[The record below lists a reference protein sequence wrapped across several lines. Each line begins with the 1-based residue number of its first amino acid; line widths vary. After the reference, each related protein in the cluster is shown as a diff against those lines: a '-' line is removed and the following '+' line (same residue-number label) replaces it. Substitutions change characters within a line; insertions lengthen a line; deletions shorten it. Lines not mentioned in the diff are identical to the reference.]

1 MNRVRAHPLKNYLTR
16 HAQVALNSLGRLF
29 REPVGALM
37 TVAVIAI
44 ALALPSG
51 LYLVTANLQKL
62 STHWD
67 GDTTISVFMKQT
79 AADAETAA
87 LAEQLKTWPEIAA
100 VELITPDQALAE
112 FRHLSGFGDALEL
125 LDENP
130 LPAVLAL
137 RPAADL
143 SQGDGA
149 DSLLQRL
156 RAQPGVDLV
165 QLDLQWVKRFNA
177 IVRVARQAIGLIAA
191 LLGLAVLLIVGNT
204 IRLEIQNRRAEIEI
218 TQLIGATPGFIRR
231 PFLYS
236 GVWYGLA
243 GAVLAWV
250 LVQLAIWS
258 LGGPV
263 RQLAGL
269 YDSAYRLSSFAFSEF
284 LLLLAAGALLGLAGA
299 FLAVGRHLG
308 SLEPL

>member
-1 MNRVRAHPLKNYLTR
+1 MSRMRAHPLRNYLTR

-29 REPVGALM
+29 REPGGALM
-37 TVAVIAI
+37 TIAVIAI
-44 ALALPSG
+44 ALALPAG
-51 LYLVTANLQKL
+51 LYLLTGNLQKL

-67 GDTTISVFMKQT
+67 GDTTISVFMRSDADE
-79 AADAETAA
+79 AAASS
-87 LAEQLKTWPEIAA
+87 LAEQLRSWSEIAA
-100 VELITPDQALAE
+100 VELITPDQALTE
-112 FRHLSGFGDALEL
+112 FSSLSGFGDALEL
-125 LDENP
+125 LEQNP

-137 RPAADL
+137 KPATDL
-143 SQGDGA
+143 GEGDLA
-149 DSLLQRL
+149 ERLLERL

-177 IVRVARQAIGLIAA
+177 IVRLARQAIGLIAA

-243 GAVLAWV
+243 GGLLAWTM
-250 LVQLAIWS
+250 VQIAIWS

-269 YDSAYRLSSFAFSEF
+269 YDSAYRLVSFSFSET
-284 LLLLAAGALLGLAGA
+284 LLLLAGAALLGLAGA

-308 SLEPL
+308 EFDPS

>member
-1 MNRVRAHPLKNYLTR
+1 MNAVRAHPLQNYLTR

-44 ALALPSG
+44 ALALPAA
-51 LYLVTANLQKL
+51 LYLVTGNLQKL
-62 STHWD
+62 STQWD
-67 GDTTISVFMKQT
+67 GDATISVFMKQT
-79 AADAETAA
+79 TAATDTAA
-87 LAEQLKTWPEIAA
+87 LADRLKTWPEIAD
-100 VELITPDQALAE
+100 VKVITPDEALAE
-112 FRHLSGFGDALEL
+112 FKDLSGFGDALAL

-137 RPAADL
+137 RPATDL
-143 SQGDGA
+143 SQGDAA
-149 DSLLQRL
+149 DQLLQRL
-156 RAQPGVDLV
+156 RAEPGVDLV
-165 QLDLQWVKRFNA
+165 QLDLQWVKRFKA
-177 IVRVARQAIGLIAA
+177 MVRLAQKAIGLIAS

-243 GAVLAWV
+243 GALLAWL

-263 RQLAGL
+263 SELAGL
-269 YDSAYRLSSFAFSEF
+269 YDSAYRLAGFSVQEF
-284 LLLLAAGALLGLAGA
+284 LLLLVAGTLLGLAGA
-299 FLAVGRHLG
+299 FVAVGRHLG
-308 SLEPL
+308 SLDPL